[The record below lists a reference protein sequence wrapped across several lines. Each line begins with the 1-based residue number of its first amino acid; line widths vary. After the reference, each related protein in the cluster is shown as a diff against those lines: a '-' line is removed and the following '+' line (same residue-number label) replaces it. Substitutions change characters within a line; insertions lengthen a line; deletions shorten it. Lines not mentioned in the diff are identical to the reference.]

1 MSKKNEYTLKI
12 IKVGNSIGVILP
24 KKDYQF
30 RDVEPGRDWVKIQIN
45 EVVR

>member
-1 MSKKNEYTLKI
+1 MSKKNEYILKV

-30 RDVEPGRDWVKIQIN
+30 RDVDPGRDWVKIEFK
-45 EVVR
+45 EVIR